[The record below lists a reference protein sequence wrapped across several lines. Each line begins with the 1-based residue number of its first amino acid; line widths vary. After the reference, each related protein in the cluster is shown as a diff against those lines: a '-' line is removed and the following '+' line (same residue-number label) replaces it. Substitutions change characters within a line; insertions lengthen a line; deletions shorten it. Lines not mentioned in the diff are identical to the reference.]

1 MRGTSPSAAVG
12 SSSPSPSR
20 VGTASIA
27 GALAFPAE
35 GIPPMSVFAIP
46 TTGSTGEF
54 FLVRSVRGQAS
65 YMLKGSPAGT
75 YYLFAVPTEGFGDP
89 PQHFVGGYT
98 KGVLC
103 GNNAG
108 CEDHSPVPVTVSE
121 GQAVTGIGVTD
132 FYAGAN
138 AFPLVPSAAPFAT
151 PMPTPARSYPDV
163 MGAARYA
170 GWTGTG
176 ATALQDL
183 HPGTRAA
190 YVVARAGSNNDLT
203 TCGIYVYQDSA
214 GWHPLDSSCGSYPA
228 PGKTLNASFRG
239 SGCID
244 VRANPGSSGK
254 IIECLPVDT
263 RVTVDGGPVF
273 ATDSSASINDSFNE
287 LWWHLTGHG
296 WMAHRFLVLP

>member
-1 MRGTSPSAAVG
+1 
-12 SSSPSPSR
+12 
-20 VGTASIA
+20 
-27 GALAFPAE
+27 
-35 GIPPMSVFAIP
+35 MSVFAIP

-54 FLVRSVRGQAS
+54 FVVRSVRGQGN
-65 YMLKGSPAGT
+65 YTLERLPAGT

-89 PQHFVGGYT
+89 PQHFFGGYT
-98 KGVLC
+98 KAVLC

-108 CEDHSPVPVTVSE
+108 CEDHTPVPVTVTE

-151 PMPTPARSYPDV
+151 PMPTPARSYADA

-176 ATALQDL
+176 ATLVVTGDASQCPVNEACVALQDQ
-183 HPGTRAA
+183 HAGTRAA

-214 GWHPLDSSCGSYPA
+214 GWHPLNTSCGNYPA
-228 PGKTLNASFRG
+228 PGKTVHASFMG
-239 SGCID
+239 SGCIN
-244 VRANPGSSGK
+244 VRANPGSSAK
-254 IIECLPVDT
+254 IVNCLPVDT
-263 RVTVDGGPVF
+263 RVTIDGGPVYV
-273 ATDSSASINDSFNE
+273 ADSSASNNE
-287 LWWHLTGHG
+287 LWWHLTGEG
-296 WMAHRFLVLP
+296 WMAHQFLVHP